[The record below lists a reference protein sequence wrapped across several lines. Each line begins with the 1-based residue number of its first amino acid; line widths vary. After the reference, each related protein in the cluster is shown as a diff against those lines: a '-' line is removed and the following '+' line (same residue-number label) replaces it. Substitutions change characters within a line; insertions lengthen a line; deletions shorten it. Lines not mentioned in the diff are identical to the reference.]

1 MDPAALEELRASW
14 AARVQEGSARPLL
27 ASQARGAAA
36 VATGLAAPQPE
47 VTRQEAPRFTLQP
60 FWADMLRD
68 KGDRCVEC
76 LRYYYGC
83 YPLTASSR
91 DRALKLIAT
100 LRNLQADLH
109 SLRDDMRKVVRVRVR
124 VRVTLTL
131 ALALTLT
138 LSLTLICARRR
149 RRVPRGVS

>member
-1 MDPAALEELRASW
+1 M
-14 AARVQEGSARPLL
+14 
-27 ASQARGAAA
+27 
-36 VATGLAAPQPE
+36 AAPQPE

-109 SLRDDMRKVVRVRVR
+109 SLRDDMRKAASEGAEGSK
-124 VRVTLTL
+124 L
-131 ALALTLT
+131 AEAVMRKVQPLLGLLAAAF
-138 LSLTLICARRR
+138 SKYEEA
-149 RRVPRGVS
+149 GGY